1 MYCVKRLSLS
11 SHKQELFFQL
21 FMHCFQRLSQDG
33 RENPI
38 WTLSF
43 LSKVSGR
50 AQQIKQQTWSCST
63 PSTRVLVCI
72 FLSVSNAVGVVHFK
86 SSALWTSFS
95 SLAQALGAE
104 WLAKFLLKGCDKISG
119 CFPITTTPDCWT
131 PEPCSRMPAADHWS
145 RSELVRNMGLTY
157 C

>member
-21 FMHCFQRLSQDG
+21 FTRCFQRLSQNG

-50 AQQIKQQTWSCST
+50 AQQSKQQTWSCST
-63 PSTRVLVCI
+63 PSARVCFGGLFFFCLKCCWCRAWQILCI
-72 FLSVSNAVGVVHFK
+72 LNLFCF
-86 SSALWTSFS
+86 
-95 SLAQALGAE
+95 LAQALGAG
-104 WLAKFLLKGCDKISG
+104 WLAQFLLKGSDRISG
-119 CFPITTTPDCWT
+119 CFPSTTTPDCWT
-131 PEPCSRMPAADHWS
+131 PEPCSRTPS
-145 RSELVRNMGLTY
+145 LLTTGVGLS
-157 C
+157 